1 MAQNSNR
8 SNPTAAVTAQ
18 PPASNNGEAAAEA
31 QNQQTHQDA
40 ADSFVDNITA
50 AMPPSMEEKR
60 TKTADEL
67 LAEMNRVPLFMTTLD
82 ETDGEGGENVML
94 EAIKALAYEG
104 TKAEVATN
112 FREQGNETAR
122 AKNWKDAREFYSKAI
137 ASVQGKVKLVEAP
150 EKDDDPAIPSTSS
163 ASTPRIID
171 VTELDDAAKKG
182 TEELDEEAEKAKERE
197 IEEACLANRAL
208 CNLEL
213 KNYGQCIKDCAS
225 ALRLNPKNIKALYR
239 AASACLALDK
249 LPEALDATTKGLNLD
264 PSNTPLITLNKKIT
278 TRQEYLSR
286 LETERL
292 AREEKQR
299 KESLTLSTALKA
311 RNIVLRDKAG
321 EGSNAPPEMEDAAI
335 HLSSPLNPSSTLT
348 FPVLFLYPLAA
359 QTDFV
364 KAFQE
369 TETLLQHLEY
379 LLPVPWEEETNKS
392 STSTTAEKEYG
403 TPEAVECYMETS
415 SGGLI
420 KAGKKL
426 VLGKLL
432 GSGKIVIVDGLVR
445 VFVVPKKRAGEWIEK
460 FKERRGRS

>member
-18 PPASNNGEAAAEA
+18 PPASNTGEAAAEA

-40 ADSFVDNITA
+40 DSFVDNITA
-50 AMPPSMEEKR
+50 AMPPGMEEKR

-104 TKAEVATN
+104 TKAEVAAN

-150 EKDDDPAIPSTSS
+150 EKDDDPALPSTSS
-163 ASTPRIID
+163 ASAPRIID

-213 KNYGQCIKDCAS
+213 SKSFQHVTSLIFS
-225 ALRLNPKNIKALYR
+225 
-239 AASACLALDK
+239 
-249 LPEALDATTKGLNLD
+249 LPLHLI
-264 PSNTPLITLNKKIT
+264 PLP
-278 TRQEYLSR
+278 R
-286 LETERL
+286 
-292 AREEKQR
+292 
-299 KESLTLSTALKA
+299 
-311 RNIVLRDKAG
+311 
-321 EGSNAPPEMEDAAI
+321 
-335 HLSSPLNPSSTLT
+335 H
-348 FPVLFLYPLAA
+348 
-359 QTDFV
+359 
-364 KAFQE
+364 
-369 TETLLQHLEY
+369 
-379 LLPVPWEEETNKS
+379 
-392 STSTTAEKEYG
+392 
-403 TPEAVECYMETS
+403 
-415 SGGLI
+415 
-420 KAGKKL
+420 
-426 VLGKLL
+426 
-432 GSGKIVIVDGLVR
+432 
-445 VFVVPKKRAGEWIEK
+445 
-460 FKERRGRS
+460 

>member
-8 SNPTAAVTAQ
+8 SNPTAAITAQ
-18 PPASNNGEAAAEA
+18 PPPSNTGEAAAEA
-31 QNQQTHQDA
+31 RNKQTQHD

-104 TKAEVATN
+104 TKAEVAAN

-150 EKDDDPAIPSTSS
+150 EKDDDPALPSTSS
-163 ASTPRIID
+163 ASAPRIID

-249 LPEALDATTKGLNLD
+249 LPEALDATTTGLNLD

-278 TRQEYLSR
+278 TRKEYLSR
-286 LETERL
+286 LETERH

-311 RNIVLRDKAG
+311 RNIILRDKAG
-321 EGSNAPPEMEDAAI
+321 DGSDSPPEMEDAAI
-335 HLSSPLNPSSTLT
+335 QLSDALDPSSTLT

-379 LLPVPWEEETNKS
+379 LLPVPWEEEETS
-392 STSTTAEKEYG
+392 SSAEKEYAS
-403 TPEAVECYMETS
+403 PEAVECYMETS

-432 GSGKIVIVDGLVR
+432 GSGKMEIVDGLVR

-460 FKERRGRS
+460 FKERRGRV

>member
-18 PPASNNGEAAAEA
+18 PPASNTGEAAAEA

-40 ADSFVDNITA
+40 DSFVDNITA
-50 AMPPSMEEKR
+50 AMPPGMEEKR

-104 TKAEVATN
+104 TKAEVAAN

-150 EKDDDPAIPSTSS
+150 EKDDDPALPSTSS
-163 ASTPRIID
+163 ASAQRIID

-213 KNYGQCIKDCAS
+213 SKSFQHVTFLIFS
-225 ALRLNPKNIKALYR
+225 
-239 AASACLALDK
+239 
-249 LPEALDATTKGLNLD
+249 LPLHLI
-264 PSNTPLITLNKKIT
+264 PLP
-278 TRQEYLSR
+278 R
-286 LETERL
+286 
-292 AREEKQR
+292 
-299 KESLTLSTALKA
+299 
-311 RNIVLRDKAG
+311 
-321 EGSNAPPEMEDAAI
+321 
-335 HLSSPLNPSSTLT
+335 H
-348 FPVLFLYPLAA
+348 
-359 QTDFV
+359 
-364 KAFQE
+364 
-369 TETLLQHLEY
+369 
-379 LLPVPWEEETNKS
+379 
-392 STSTTAEKEYG
+392 
-403 TPEAVECYMETS
+403 
-415 SGGLI
+415 
-420 KAGKKL
+420 
-426 VLGKLL
+426 
-432 GSGKIVIVDGLVR
+432 
-445 VFVVPKKRAGEWIEK
+445 
-460 FKERRGRS
+460 